1 MDGFK
6 NFLLFLGTRLGLKH
20 TKLKNKYSRFHEQ
33 VEKNL
38 FDIEKIIDKRI
49 KYGYKISKDIHK
61 L

>member
-1 MDGFK
+1 MAGFK

-20 TKLKNKYSRFHEQ
+20 TKLKNKFSRFYWQ

-38 FDIEKIIDKRI
+38 FEVEKIINERI
-49 KYGYKISKDIHK
+49 KHGYKISKDIRK